1 MNAPY
6 SFNFKYDP
14 ILENP
19 FRSEIDYNKEIDERV
34 RQLQLMKDKY
44 NSTVKQ
50 TTQSESLW
58 NKIDNEIKSLN
69 DDQRNILFN
78 DKNYISIDTQLK
90 ILVQEALVNSVKNVI
105 ENSEIGNKL
114 LTQQLNL
121 IKTNKDKIIAE
132 SNRELETFKKF
143 QIAAQA
149 NPNLTYKEFCENINN
164 TSEDAIVEPSYYIE
178 NDKLII
184 TPGKKGVMV
193 NKDELINKLVEFL
206 DIKLTNLSKDDQLV
220 NVFIRPIF
228 SRIINNN
235 IGKVNQALSI
245 IADENG
251 MIDADGILNDM
262 IDNLIISPVKE
273 ERGIK
278 IGAGNVEI
286 KIPFINKAIAL
297 DKDDINEF
305 KEMLSKIQQ

>member
-50 TTQSESLW
+50 TIQSESLW

-114 LTQQLNL
+114 LIQQLNL

-164 TSEDAIVEPSYYIE
+164 
-178 NDKLII
+178 K
-184 TPGKKGVMV
+184 
-193 NKDELINKLVEFL
+193 
-206 DIKLTNLSKDDQLV
+206 
-220 NVFIRPIF
+220 
-228 SRIINNN
+228 
-235 IGKVNQALSI
+235 
-245 IADENG
+245 
-251 MIDADGILNDM
+251 
-262 IDNLIISPVKE
+262 
-273 ERGIK
+273 
-278 IGAGNVEI
+278 
-286 KIPFINKAIAL
+286 
-297 DKDDINEF
+297 
-305 KEMLSKIQQ
+305 